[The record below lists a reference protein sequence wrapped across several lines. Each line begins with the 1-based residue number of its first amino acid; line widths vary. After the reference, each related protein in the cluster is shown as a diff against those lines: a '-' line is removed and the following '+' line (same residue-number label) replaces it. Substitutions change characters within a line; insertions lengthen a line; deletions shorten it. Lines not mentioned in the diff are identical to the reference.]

1 MSYFRIFICTLQ
13 DYFNQFI
20 VCLHGDINK
29 VLFFVENTTKL
40 YLAKLLIIKPG
51 SSVFLLLHSVDKNW
65 GGGAYR
71 LKPLPNK

>member
-1 MSYFRIFICTLQ
+1 M
-13 DYFNQFI
+13 
-20 VCLHGDINK
+20 HADINK

-71 LKPLPNK
+71 LKPLPNE